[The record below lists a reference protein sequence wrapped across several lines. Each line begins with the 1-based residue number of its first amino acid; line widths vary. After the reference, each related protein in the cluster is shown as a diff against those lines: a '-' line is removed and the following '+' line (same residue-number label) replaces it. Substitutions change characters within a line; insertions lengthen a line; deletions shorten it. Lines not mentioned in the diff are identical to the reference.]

1 MSDISLQGKHALIT
15 GGGRGIGL
23 ATAQALSRRGVRL
36 TLLSRHISD
45 DAVRALGLHDFIALK
60 CDVADGAA
68 VSRAFASA
76 RDRNGAIEILINN
89 AGIAQ
94 SAPFARTEPT
104 MWDRMLAVNLTG
116 TYLCT
121 KAAVNDMLA
130 AGFGRIVNIA
140 STAGISGAPYLSA
153 YSASKHAVVGFTRS
167 LAEEYRHH
175 NVTVN
180 AVCPGYTDTEMMAQA
195 VNNIVEKT
203 GMSAEQ
209 ARRHLA
215 GTNAQGRIVEPQEVA
230 QTVVA
235 LCEDTTSGGC
245 VVLPG
250 GEIH

>member
-1 MSDISLQGKHALIT
+1 MSTISLRGKHALIT

-23 ATAQALSRRGVRL
+23 ATAHALSRHGVRL
-36 TLLSRHISD
+36 TLLSRGISD
-45 DAVRALGLHDFIALK
+45 DSVRASGLRDFITLR

-68 VSRAFASA
+68 VSNAFRSA
-76 RDRNGAIEILINN
+76 RDLNGGVEILINN
-89 AGIAQ
+89 AGFAQ
-94 SAPFARTEPT
+94 SAPFGRIDSE
-104 MWDRMLAVNLTG
+104 MWDRIMAVNLTG

-121 KAAVNDMLA
+121 KAAVNDMLT
-130 AGFGRIVNIA
+130 AGFGRIVNVA
-140 STAGISGAPYLSA
+140 STAGLYGAPYLSA

-203 GMSAEQ
+203 GMSEEH

-215 GTNAQGRIVEPQEVA
+215 GLNAHGRIVQPQEVA

-235 LCEDTTSGGC
+235 LCENMTSGEC

>member
-1 MSDISLQGKHALIT
+1 MSAISLQGKHALIT

-23 ATAQALSRRGVRL
+23 ATAQALSRHGVRL
-36 TLLSRHISD
+36 TLLSRDISD
-45 DAVRALGLHDFIALK
+45 DTVRASGLHDFIALK

-68 VSRAFASA
+68 VARAFASA
-76 RDRNGAIEILINN
+76 RDCNGGIEILINN

-94 SAPFARTEPT
+94 SAPFARTEPA

-130 AGFGRIVNIA
+130 AGFGRIVNVA
-140 STAGISGAPYLSA
+140 STAGLSGAPYMSA

-180 AVCPGYTDTEMMAQA
+180 AVCPGYTDTEMMARA

-209 ARRHLA
+209 ARSHLA
-215 GTNAQGRIVEPQEVA
+215 GVNAHGRIVEPQEVA
-230 QTVVA
+230 QTVVE
-235 LCEDTTSGGC
+235 LCEDTTSGEC

-250 GEIH
+250 GKIH